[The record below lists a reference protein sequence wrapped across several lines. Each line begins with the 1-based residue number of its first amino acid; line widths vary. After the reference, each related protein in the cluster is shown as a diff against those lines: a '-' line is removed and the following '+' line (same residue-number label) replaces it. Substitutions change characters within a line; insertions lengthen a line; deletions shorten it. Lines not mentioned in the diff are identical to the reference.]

1 MIIEAANEHD
11 YEYIIERDKHILE
24 RLVLQKILNKEIY
37 VIRDSDKHI
46 GWMRYSYFWDNTPFM
61 NMLWIDEPYRNSGI
75 GTKIVLDWEKL
86 MQANGVKLVMTS
98 TQANEQA
105 QHFYRKLGYKDA
117 GCLLLED
124 EPLEIILTKQ
134 I

>member
-1 MIIEAANEHD
+1 MIIEAANVHD
-11 YEYIIERDKHILE
+11 YDYIIERDRHIIE
-24 RLVLQKILNKEIY
+24 CLVKQKIINKEIY
-37 VIRDSDKHI
+37 VIRESGNNI

-75 GTKIVLDWEKL
+75 GTQVVLGWEKS
-86 MQANGVKLVMTS
+86 MQANGFKLVMTS

-105 QHFYRKLGYKDA
+105 QHFYRRLGYKDA
-117 GCLLLED
+117 GCLILED
-124 EPLEIILTKQ
+124 EPLEILLTKQ